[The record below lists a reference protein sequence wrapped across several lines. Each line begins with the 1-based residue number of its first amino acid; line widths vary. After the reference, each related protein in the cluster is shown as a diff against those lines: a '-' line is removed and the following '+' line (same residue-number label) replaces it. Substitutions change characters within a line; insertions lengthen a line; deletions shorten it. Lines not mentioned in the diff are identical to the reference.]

1 MELEIKALKLYEPTM
16 LNLAFIVRKVI
27 RMVFFFPRS
36 MSGGYS
42 LVKHV
47 SFWKFKLKDGT
58 WNNKYWD

>member
-1 MELEIKALKLYEPTM
+1 LYEPTM